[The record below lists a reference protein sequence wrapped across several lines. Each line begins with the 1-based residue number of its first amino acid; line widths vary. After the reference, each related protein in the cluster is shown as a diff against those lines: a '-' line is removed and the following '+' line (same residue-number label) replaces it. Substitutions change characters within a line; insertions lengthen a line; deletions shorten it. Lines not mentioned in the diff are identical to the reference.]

1 MKKDMKD
8 TRETTKIV
16 ENARNGKLE
25 DCCCGDVEISNPLE
39 TIEEAIDDDPIGFIG
54 EFLGSIL
61 GVNQERIINN
71 EFCEDIAIETKKDEN
86 GGETIIIYI
95 NGGDGSGVD

>member
-1 MKKDMKD
+1 MKKDIKD

-61 GVNQERIINN
+61 GVNQEVPS
-71 EFCEDIAIETKKDEN
+71 IEERKLL
-86 GGETIIIYI
+86 
-95 NGGDGSGVD
+95 